1 MYLHRDV
8 HKKALLHGKW
18 IRDLANLPDIFST
31 RNPNPQAVAWHREAT
46 RRQGIF
52 PQMAQAEP
60 QRPTTANIPGGV
72 IDNRAHALA
81 EPLEPHNRAIGPEP
95 LIL

>member
-1 MYLHRDV
+1 
-8 HKKALLHGKW
+8 
-18 IRDLANLPDIFST
+18 
-31 RNPNPQAVAWHREAT
+31 
-46 RRQGIF
+46 
-52 PQMAQAEP
+52 MAQAEP
-60 QRPTTANIPGGV
+60 QRPTTANILGGV